1 MSDGLEA
8 LARFL
13 SEKIGLS
20 IDVRRQP
27 AIESRLAPVIAECGA
42 TSLPHLVARLTAGTD
57 ARLADRVIDAMVT
70 CETLFFRDR
79 HPFEAMRTIV
89 LPALA
94 EKRRDMRRLR
104 IWSAACATGQEPYSI
119 AMLLDEMSRS
129 FLGWRIDL
137 IASDISKGALAS
149 AEAGRYSQF
158 EVQRGLSTPMLLRHF
173 RQSDGAWIINEHL
186 KTAVEFRN
194 VNLLTDFSALGRF
207 DVVLCRNALMYMDV
221 ARRRHILARIAR
233 QMPDDGYLMLGAAE
247 TLVNLSDDFAPEPG
261 YPGLF
266 RRVPAEAP
274 RLRLV
279 GS

>member
-1 MSDGLEA
+1 MNEALAA

-13 SEKIGLS
+13 SDRIGLS
-20 IDVRRQP
+20 IDMRRHA
-27 AIESRLAPVIAECGA
+27 AIESRLAPIIVECGA
-42 TSLPHLVARLTAGTD
+42 ANLQDLVARVVAGND
-57 ARLADRVIDAMVT
+57 PSLGDRVIDAMVT

-94 EKRRDMRRLR
+94 ERRRHLRRLR
-104 IWSAACATGQEPYSI
+104 IWSAACATGQEPYSL

-129 FLGWRIDL
+129 FLGWRVEIV
-137 IASDISKGALAS
+137 ASDISRGALAT
-149 AEAGRYSQF
+149 ARAGRYSQF

-173 RQSDGAWIINEHL
+173 RQSEGAWTINEHL
-186 KTAVEFRN
+186 KASVDFRH
-194 VNLLTDFSALGRF
+194 VNLMSDFSQLGRF
-207 DVVLCRNALMYMDV
+207 DIVLCRNALMYMDI
-221 ARRRHILARIAR
+221 ARRRDVLARIAR
-233 QMPDDGYLMLGAAE
+233 QVPADGYLMMGAAE
-247 TLVNLSDDFAPEPG
+247 TLVDLSDDFSAEPG

-266 RRVPAEAP
+266 RRVVAEAP